1 MNASQTET
9 ETQTQTYE
17 TTKQNTV
24 VSYDNYVSVNY
35 EKIEDTE
42 RSEDLYRSQLLQVF
56 HLDNNIDDDDLF
68 MQLSSSVSQ
77 IKDILLQETRIE
89 KYALR
94 LANRALSNDLELGIF
109 FLFSYDYFW
118 ITHTFICI
126 LLKYRENKQEYSYK
140 ENIDTLCK
148 LLDERIKGES
158 NE

>member
-1 MNASQTET
+1 MNASQTQT
-9 ETQTQTYE
+9 ETDK

-24 VSYDNYVSVNY
+24 VSYDNSVSVNY

-42 RSEDLYRSQLLQVF
+42 MSEDLYRSQLLQAF

-68 MQLSSSVSQ
+68 TQLSSRVSQ

-94 LANRALSNDLELGIF
+94 LANRVLSNDLELGIF

-118 ITHTFICI
+118 ITHAFICI
-126 LLKYRENKQEYSYK
+126 LIKFCENKEDCSYK
-140 ENIDTLCK
+140 DNIDTLCK
-148 LLDERIKGES
+148 LLDERIK
-158 NE
+158 